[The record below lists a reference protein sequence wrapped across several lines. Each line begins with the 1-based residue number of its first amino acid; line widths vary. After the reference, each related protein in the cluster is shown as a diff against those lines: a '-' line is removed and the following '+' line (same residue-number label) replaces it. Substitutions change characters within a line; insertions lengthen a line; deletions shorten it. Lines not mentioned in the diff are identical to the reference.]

1 MSQLKPTRGN
11 VFRSTRRQDL
21 TPADLLMV
29 AFHRGTAIL
38 YMLLAVW
45 GAVGAVIG
53 VESLRM
59 AFGPQLQ
66 TAYGVLVAIVAT
78 VSAYGAMY
86 FPQRSRLE
94 LFAAAALISLMV
106 AYPAALLWI
115 VTHAGEK
122 GYAALLVLSLTVL
135 VIPSVRVAFVYQW
148 MVTTAAA
155 ERGDGAG

>member
-1 MSQLKPTRGN
+1 MNKKPTRGN
-11 VFRSTRRQDL
+11 VFRSTRRQNL

-53 VESLRM
+53 VQSLQM
-59 AFGPQLQ
+59 AFGPELQ
-66 TAYGVLVAIVAT
+66 RAYGVAVALVASL
-78 VSAYGAMY
+78 SAFGAMY

-94 LFAAAALISLMV
+94 LYAAAALISLTF
-106 AYPAALLWI
+106 AYPGALLWI
-115 VTHAGEK
+115 VTHQGEPS
-122 GYAALLVLSLTVL
+122 YAALLVLSLTMF

-148 MVTTAAA
+148 MVNTAAA
-155 ERGDGAG
+155 ERESGAG